1 MAVQS
6 GKLRQHL
13 RNIPGVPVIHF
24 NERGVMVMEMPS
36 DATLKQKD
44 TVSLHL
50 SVDELRAEI
59 RAFASSRMRN

>member
-6 GKLRQHL
+6 AQLRQHL
-13 RNIPGVPVIHF
+13 RAVPGVPVIHF

-44 TVSLHL
+44 RVCTTTLLIYHHPLADDCVL
-50 SVDELRAEI
+50 
-59 RAFASSRMRN
+59 